1 MILEK
6 CNVSFSFKTV
16 CLPDVEKEIKSSDTS
31 SASHSSDVPTKILK
45 QNADFFSPFVLDY
58 VNKSIS
64 SFTFPSIL
72 KLAYI
77 TPV

>member
-6 CNVSFSFKTV
+6 CNISFSFKTV
-16 CLPDVEKEIKSSDTS
+16 CLPDVEKEIKSSDTN

-45 QNADFFSPFVLDY
+45 RRFFSPLVLDY

-64 SFTFPSIL
+64 LFTFPSIL

>member
-45 QNADFFSPFVLDY
+45 QNADFFLLLY
-58 VNKSIS
+58 
-64 SFTFPSIL
+64 
-72 KLAYI
+72 
-77 TPV
+77 